1 MELKG
6 NTKNWLKNVK
16 MWDQNWKA
24 KKEKKKKRKT
34 ASPSF
39 LPNIIQKKDKDCFD
53 CYFLLSLLLRIF
65 VGCLLLCDSL
75 VISTRNP
82 NI

>member
-1 MELKG
+1 MLRCE
-6 NTKNWLKNVK
+6 TKIERPKR
-16 MWDQNWKA
+16 
-24 KKEKKKKRKT
+24 KKKRKEKQR
-34 ASPSF
+34 PSF
-39 LPNIIQKKDKDCFD
+39 LLNIIQKKDKDCFD

>member
-1 MELKG
+1 MNYQLIECEIDNRKTIKIIKRINRWMMDGIKREHEKLIE
-6 NTKNWLKNVK
+6 NVK

-39 LPNIIQKKDKDCFD
+39 LPNIIQKKD
-53 CYFLLSLLLRIF
+53 
-65 VGCLLLCDSL
+65 
-75 VISTRNP
+75 
-82 NI
+82 

>member
-24 KKEKKKKRKT
+24 KKEKKRKEKQRLHR
-34 ASPSF
+34 S
-39 LPNIIQKKDKDCFD
+39 
-53 CYFLLSLLLRIF
+53 Y
-65 VGCLLLCDSL
+65 
-75 VISTRNP
+75 
-82 NI
+82 